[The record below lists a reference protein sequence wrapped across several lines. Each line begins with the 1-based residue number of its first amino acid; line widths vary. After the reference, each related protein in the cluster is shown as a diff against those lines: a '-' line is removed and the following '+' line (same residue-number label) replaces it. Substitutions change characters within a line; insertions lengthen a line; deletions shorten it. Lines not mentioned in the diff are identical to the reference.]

1 MLYHFVHQN
10 LVPLNQ
16 TPDSLILS
24 LFSVDARRIVGKVD
38 WNIDW
43 LKPINW
49 ITELRYKGKED
60 NVQPSLPLEGEL
72 KVYN

>member
-24 LFSVDARRIVGKVD
+24 LFSVDARIVGKVD
-38 WNIDW
+38 GNID
-43 LKPINW
+43 
-49 ITELRYKGKED
+49 
-60 NVQPSLPLEGEL
+60 
-72 KVYN
+72 